1 MKELTALAV
10 LIPLQP
16 RILAVVEAS
25 QSSLNHFKAL
35 GLLANTNYITRL
47 HLVRG
52 DTYNI
57 AIDDNVLVVD
67 KLTSSSTS
75 RSNSK
80 TEDDIVKTALQV
92 LKKHLTSDTVSLG
105 CSVEHVVELT
115 LQNAIGVLCL
125 LLLSKLSTI
134 LRHLTTTVIAVLPR
148 GEVATGKNLIFAENG
163 LAKTACNSLFRTY
176 VSCHNK
182 YMLKK

>member
-16 RILAVVEAS
+16 RILAVVEAC

-67 KLTSSSTS
+67 KLTSSSAS

-80 TEDDIVKTALQV
+80 TEDDIVETALQV

-148 GEVATGKNLIFAENG
+148 GEIATGKNLIFAENG
-163 LAKTACNSLFRTY
+163 LAKTACNS
-176 VSCHNK
+176 
-182 YMLKK
+182 

>member
-16 RILAVVEAS
+16 RILAVVETC
-25 QSSLNHFKAL
+25 QSSLNHLKAL

-67 KLTSSSTS
+67 KLTSSSARIS
-75 RSNSK
+75 SAR
-80 TEDDIVKTALQV
+80 
-92 LKKHLTSDTVSLG
+92 
-105 CSVEHVVELT
+105 
-115 LQNAIGVLCL
+115 AI
-125 LLLSKLSTI
+125 
-134 LRHLTTTVIAVLPR
+134 P
-148 GEVATGKNLIFAENG
+148 
-163 LAKTACNSLFRTY
+163 LA
-176 VSCHNK
+176 
-182 YMLKK
+182 M